1 MVISQR
7 YKFIRIDGSTAAGV
21 RQGLCDHFQQDKD
34 CLVAVLS
41 ITAANTGK
49 AITEGVNIHVKG
61 HVSSIALNFSK
72 RHEVFPISF
81 R

>member
-21 RQGLCDHFQQDKD
+21 RQSLCDHFQQDKD

-49 AITEGVNIHVKG
+49 AITDGVNIDVKG